1 MIMLDEYRY
10 EITGPHHLTKRSS
23 KLVEMQ
29 QSPIDSLTV
38 HLHVLVTLN

>member
-10 EITGPHHLTKRSS
+10 EIIGPHHLKRSS
-23 KLVEMQ
+23 KLVKMQ

>member
-10 EITGPHHLTKRSS
+10 EIIGPHHLTKRSS

-29 QSPIDSLTV
+29 QPPIDVLTV
-38 HLHVLVTLN
+38 HLRVLVTLN

>member
-10 EITGPHHLTKRSS
+10 EIIGPHHLTKISS
-23 KLVEMQ
+23 KLVEML

-38 HLHVLVTLN
+38 HLRVLVTLN